1 MKWNIYSIGLLCFV
15 LGAGLKSCV
24 LEHECKTEGKVQFN
38 SSKNYDCKESK

>member
-1 MKWNIYSIGLLCFV
+1 MNWSTYSVCFLCFV

-38 SSKNYDCKESK
+38 SSKNYECKESR